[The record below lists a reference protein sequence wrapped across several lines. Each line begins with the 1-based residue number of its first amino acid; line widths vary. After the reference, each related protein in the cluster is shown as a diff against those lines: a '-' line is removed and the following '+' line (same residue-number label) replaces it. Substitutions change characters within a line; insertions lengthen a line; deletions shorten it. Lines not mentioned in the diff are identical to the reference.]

1 MKRAIRNKRK
11 FSKQFSKDRK
21 QLNLELKNKWRNEAT
36 KLRRKSIRSHWQ
48 KVKTRKSIRSH
59 WQKVKT
65 RKSIRSYWQKVC
77 NNLSSNSK
85 QFYNTF
91 NRFLNHKKDACAGN
105 NITLNING
113 RLETLLS
120 YPSKHWNSDLIIS
133 PQKQTTLTVQ
143 TP

>member
-1 MKRAIRNKRK
+1 MTRAIRNKRK
-11 FSKQFSKDRK
+11 FSKQFSKNRK

-36 KLRRKSIRSHWQ
+36 KLR
-48 KVKTRKSIRSH
+48 RKSIRSH

-120 YPSKHWNSDLIIS
+120 YPSKHWNSDPIIS
-133 PQKQTTLTVQ
+133 LQKQTTLTVQ

>member
-1 MKRAIRNKRK
+1 MTRAIRNKRK
-11 FSKQFSKDRK
+11 FSKQFSKNRK

-36 KLRRKSIRSHWQ
+36 KLR
-48 KVKTRKSIRSH
+48 RKSIRSH

-133 PQKQTTLTVQ
+133 LQKQTTLTVQ

>member
-11 FSKQFSKDRK
+11 FSKQFSKNRK

-48 KVKTRKSIRSH
+48 KVKTC
-59 WQKVKT
+59 
-65 RKSIRSYWQKVC
+65 KSIRSYWQKVC

-133 PQKQTTLTVQ
+133 LQKQTTLTVQ

>member
-11 FSKQFSKDRK
+11 FSKQFSKNRK

-36 KLRRKSIRSHWQ
+36 KLR
-48 KVKTRKSIRSH
+48 RKSIRSH

-133 PQKQTTLTVQ
+133 LQKQTTLTVQ

>member
-1 MKRAIRNKRK
+1 MTSEWKRAIRNKRK
-11 FSKQFSKDRK
+11 FSKQFSKNRK
-21 QLNLELKNKWRNEAT
+21 QLNLELKNKWHNEAT
-36 KLRRKSIRSHWQ
+36 KLR
-48 KVKTRKSIRSH
+48 
-59 WQKVKT
+59 

-120 YPSKHWNSDLIIS
+120 YPSKHWNSDLTIS

-143 TP
+143 TPQLKERKF